1 MLLFR
6 DRVLDTAD
14 DSSPTRGRQR
24 SSTPESR
31 KGDAACRK
39 QARAAVPKVDAAR
52 KKEARA
58 ASSTPKSREKNAERR
73 KQARAAVPVASTPDS
88 RKVEAARKK
97 EARAAAPATPES
109 REKDAARKKEARAA
123 SRIVQARERN
133 AAEAGAAAEDGV
145 DSAGATKTQRA
156 QARIAPFKRSFHEA
170 LSKRSLHQALGTA
183 QPGPVV
189 FQDATMEGAAQSGLE
204 AVKHFFDNGGMRRNT
219 CGCCNEL
226 KSPSQTRTVAIEEG
240 GPWIT
245 RLKKRLSWVYTTF
258 GECSSDMIERT
269 KQHYSSPV
277 PILCNIPLAPNG
289 VVVGADNSVK
299 VILCI
304 RCSDSL
310 RRGKPHADVP
320 PPPLAICNNWAVIPL
335 PLSIVSKKPNWA
347 EHSVTALAQVAV
359 KYEVCGNSRKKL
371 LSHSLLFKNDC
382 PAAGKLP
389 RTLTSLEY
397 FVVFA
402 NLTDDEASVQR
413 KRRLLVRRE
422 VTDEISA
429 LYRENLSMYRDIP
442 TNHDYYPGD
451 SSERLLEEN
460 SHDDGQDSTI
470 ITDVLESSD
479 RVGAVQHFSD
489 VEVVSATGFLRASQG
504 GEGNPTVQVTRSNEI
519 VDHRQKSYEIA
530 GFPDLH
536 SNGLGTVYDDSRE
549 IHVSPPEARR
559 HLLSIGE
566 RGFAQHPVWSFVQ
579 LDNGNKQYGQGRMT
593 ACLKRDPSLAVAGFE
608 VTEEQL
614 QAQARRQREVQSSLL
629 SGTSL
634 PPLPPSLQNA
644 ERVMRSINLV
654 ETSLRGSDKERE
666 DMRRTMYAMTFQYG
680 PPHFM
685 LTVTP
690 SDSANGM
697 VATIACGNDTDQVNE
712 LFPKE
717 FNVTDK
723 ATVERTIKIQKLAT
737 KDPAASAQLF
747 MEIVEEILTN
757 ILGFDVKRHTS
768 RQGLAGEVEWYGGG
782 IENQELALLHCHLGI
797 RIKNW
802 PQWLK
807 NMQSSS
813 SSPSTSPSTKR
824 SPWSSSS
831 SSSSSPS
838 SSPSTSPSPTSSSS
852 SSTPSSSP
860 SPSTSPSPTSS
871 SSPSSSTS
879 SSSSQ
884 PDEISDANALT
895 PEQTAALADY
905 LGTCTFP
912 VFELFKRTGDPS
924 AAILCPSCGGD
935 LAALTLTLMHKSDQ
949 VQQTPY
955 VAECGNCSRKWTP
968 PTLRAACEHEVIKI
982 IGNSDF
988 DPAQVYKAINLSPHA
1003 PLPAPVPNDE
1013 DLAKVRAILE
1023 QQIVT
1028 NVAQP
1033 LDPEKDH
1040 RLIQML
1046 KGVLVLTAGLGIFQE
1061 HR

>member
-1 MLLFR
+1 M
-6 DRVLDTAD
+6 
-14 DSSPTRGRQR
+14 PR
-24 SSTPESR
+24 STE
-31 KGDAACRK
+31 D
-39 QARAAVPKVDAAR
+39 DAAR
-52 KKEARA
+52 KRKERSFAAQVAAQHKRTVQDAVFPTSDADRKRVAR
-58 ASSTPKSREKNAERR
+58 S
-73 KQARAAVPVASTPDS
+73 
-88 RKVEAARKK
+88 
-97 EARAAAPATPES
+97 AAAQVAAQHKRTVQ
-109 REKDAARKKEARAA
+109 DAVFPTSDADRKRFTRQQAK
-123 SRIVQARERN
+123 QARERN
-133 AAEAGAAAEDGV
+133 AAEATATIAAEAGAAAEDGV

-170 LSKRSLHQALGTA
+170 ISKRSLHQELGSA

-402 NLTDDEASVQR
+402 NLTDDEATVQR

-504 GEGNPTVQVTRSNEI
+504 GEGNPTIQVTRSNEI

-536 SNGLGTVYDDSRE
+536 SNGLGTVYDENRKF
-549 IHVSPPEARR
+549 HVPPPEARR

-831 SSSSSPS
+831 SSS
-838 SSPSTSPSPTSSSS
+838 PSPTSSSS

-860 SPSTSPSPTSS
+860 SPSTSPSPTSSSSPSSSTSPSPTSS

>member
-1 MLLFR
+1 MANEPKC
-6 DRVLDTAD
+6 T
-14 DSSPTRGRQR
+14 GRQ
-24 SSTPESR
+24 TMG
-31 KGDAACRK
+31 GDN
-39 QARAAVPKVDAAR
+39 AAVGEGTSPRSIGFCAIWDCISSSSSSSSKAVGAAR
-52 KKEARA
+52 KRKEC
-58 ASSTPKSREKNAERR
+58 S
-73 KQARAAVPVASTPDS
+73 VATRSVKEDDT
-88 RKVEAARKK
+88 ARKRGTRLVT
-97 EARAAAPATPES
+97 ARVTAQQKRTVQGAVFPTS
-109 REKDAARKKEARAA
+109 DADRKRFTRQQAK
-123 SRIVQARERN
+123 QARERN
-133 AAEAGAAAEDGV
+133 AAEATATIAAEAGAAAEDGV

-170 LSKRSLHQALGTA
+170 ISKRSLHQELGSA

-402 NLTDDEASVQR
+402 NLTDDEATVQR

-504 GEGNPTVQVTRSNEI
+504 GEGNPTIQVTRSNEI

-593 ACLKRDPSLAVAGFE
+593 ACLKRDPSLAVAGFQ

-831 SSSSSPS
+831 SSS
-838 SSPSTSPSPTSSSS
+838 PSPTSSSS

-860 SPSTSPSPTSS
+860 SPSTSPSPTSSSSPSSSTSPSPTSS

>member
-1 MLLFR
+1 MTELR
-6 DRVLDTAD
+6 GATIVGAAVESSTSKRGRQAAD
-14 DSSPTRGRQR
+14 DSPPTRGRQR
-24 SSTPESR
+24 RS
-31 KGDAACRK
+31 
-39 QARAAVPKVDAAR
+39 
-52 KKEARA
+52 
-58 ASSTPKSREKNAERR
+58 
-73 KQARAAVPVASTPDS
+73 
-88 RKVEAARKK
+88 
-97 EARAAAPATPES
+97 TPES

-123 SRIVQARERN
+123 VPMRI
-133 AAEAGAAAEDGV
+133 
-145 DSAGATKTQRA
+145 KTQRA

-170 LSKRSLHQALGTA
+170 LSKRSLQQALGSA

-359 KYEVCGNSRKKL
+359 KYDVCGNSRKKL

-402 NLTDDEASVQR
+402 NLTDDEATVQR

-549 IHVSPPEARR
+549 IQAPP
-559 HLLSIGE
+559 
-566 RGFAQHPVWSFVQ
+566 
-579 LDNGNKQYGQGRMT
+579 
-593 ACLKRDPSLAVAGFE
+593 FE
-608 VTEEQL
+608 Y
-614 QAQARRQREVQSSLL
+614 R
-629 SGTSL
+629 
-634 PPLPPSLQNA
+634 
-644 ERVMRSINLV
+644 
-654 ETSLRGSDKERE
+654 
-666 DMRRTMYAMTFQYG
+666 
-680 PPHFM
+680 
-685 LTVTP
+685 
-690 SDSANGM
+690 
-697 VATIACGNDTDQVNE
+697 
-712 LFPKE
+712 
-717 FNVTDK
+717 
-723 ATVERTIKIQKLAT
+723 
-737 KDPAASAQLF
+737 
-747 MEIVEEILTN
+747 
-757 ILGFDVKRHTS
+757 
-768 RQGLAGEVEWYGGG
+768 
-782 IENQELALLHCHLGI
+782 
-797 RIKNW
+797 
-802 PQWLK
+802 
-807 NMQSSS
+807 
-813 SSPSTSPSTKR
+813 
-824 SPWSSSS
+824 
-831 SSSSSPS
+831 
-838 SSPSTSPSPTSSSS
+838 
-852 SSTPSSSP
+852 
-860 SPSTSPSPTSS
+860 
-871 SSPSSSTS
+871 
-879 SSSSQ
+879 
-884 PDEISDANALT
+884 
-895 PEQTAALADY
+895 
-905 LGTCTFP
+905 
-912 VFELFKRTGDPS
+912 
-924 AAILCPSCGGD
+924 
-935 LAALTLTLMHKSDQ
+935 
-949 VQQTPY
+949 
-955 VAECGNCSRKWTP
+955 
-968 PTLRAACEHEVIKI
+968 
-982 IGNSDF
+982 
-988 DPAQVYKAINLSPHA
+988 
-1003 PLPAPVPNDE
+1003 
-1013 DLAKVRAILE
+1013 
-1023 QQIVT
+1023 
-1028 NVAQP
+1028 
-1033 LDPEKDH
+1033 
-1040 RLIQML
+1040 
-1046 KGVLVLTAGLGIFQE
+1046 
-1061 HR
+1061 